1 MGAVSEEVVSE
12 GADGTVFDAVEEV
25 AASEDAAELTLLETA
40 EEGLDAIGFEEAAE
54 LDTLELELEEVFEL
68 SLSFEE
74 LLFDSVLLRVLSIS
88 VPSL

>member
-1 MGAVSEEVVSE
+1 MSEEVVSE